1 MQKKILNKKVKA
13 RVIREWQFNLIK
25 SFNKSMQELNELL
38 PRYRQDNLFISDK
51 FKKQFP
57 DFKITTIEEGLS
69 TVLD

>member
-1 MQKKILNKKVKA
+1 
-13 RVIREWQFNLIK
+13 
-25 SFNKSMQELNELL
+25 MQELNELL